1 MGNEEQKKLDLI
13 LAELDDL
20 KTRMAELESRF
31 EQISS
36 RAVSGT
42 RPLATERL
50 RIPVTAVPDE
60 QTAPRSLPRIGTQL
74 SENFIGGKLLNRIG
88 ALIVIFAVAYFL
100 KWSFDND
107 IIGELGRCVLGLVGG
122 SAFML
127 AGQFYL
133 KKGYPVFA
141 QGLTGAGIAIIYLS
155 SYAAVNYY
163 HLISPYAA
171 FALMFITALVSG
183 VLSALENMPGTA
195 VMATLGGFLVPFLMG
210 SHSGEIVPLLSY
222 VLVLNLGVLFLAYYR
237 RWYFLD
243 VLALAGTGII
253 CIAAF
258 NMHWLIWYGQAFLIA
273 YFLLFMG
280 VALIYHKQTRRDNLT
295 LLLAN
300 SLFFSAFSYLNLF
313 EKLTD
318 WLGLIGLGFAAVYI
332 GFYLYLNPKGKLTPL
347 FAKALLTLGLI
358 FALLIAPS
366 QLDGVYC
373 RMAWLAVA
381 AVLLYFCYLVKSK
394 SAFFIASMIVA
405 AAFASVFDASV
416 MYPTP
421 VLNQSSLIIALCI
434 ADWGAALYVN
444 QRNYP
449 QRQWQSLTLLI
460 FVVATLFY
468 LLAFDIN
475 NAIYY
480 YQANQSFSFLIP
492 VSWALVSSILLW
504 LGVRRDNISL
514 RMFSLMLFG
523 IVIIRT
529 LFYDLQQLDIAFKIM
544 VLLAIGLISLA
555 ISFFYQKRMKGDSLP

>member
-1 MGNEEQKKLDLI
+1 MGDEEQKQLDLI
-13 LAELDDL
+13 LAELNAL
-20 KTRMAELESRF
+20 KARMAELESQF

-36 RAVSGT
+36 RAASDSRPPATQRT
-42 RPLATERL
+42 RIATA
-50 RIPVTAVPDE
+50 TVPDE
-60 QTAPRSLPRIGTQL
+60 QTAPRSLPRIGAHL

-107 IIGELGRCVLGLVGG
+107 IIGELGRCVLGLVSGV
-122 SAFML
+122 AFML
-127 AGQFYL
+127 AGQFYFR
-133 KKGYPVFA
+133 KGYPVFA

-155 SYAAVNYY
+155 SYAALNYY

-171 FALMFITALVSG
+171 FALMFVTALVSG

-222 VLVLNLGVLFLAYYR
+222 VLVLDLGILFLAYYR
-237 RWYFLD
+237 RWFFLD

-253 CIAAF
+253 SIVAY
-258 NMHWLIWYGQAFLIA
+258 NMHWRVWYGEAFLIA

-295 LLLAN
+295 LLLVN
-300 SLFFSAFSYLNLF
+300 SLFFSAFSYINLLDRLNN
-313 EKLTD
+313 

-332 GFYLYLNPKGKLTPL
+332 SLYLYLNPKGKLTPL

-358 FALLIAPS
+358 FALLTAPS

-373 RMAWLAVA
+373 RMAWLAAA
-381 AVLLYFCYLVKSK
+381 AVLLYFCDLVKSK
-394 SAFFIASMIVA
+394 PAFFIASVIVA
-405 AAFASVFDASV
+405 ATFASVFDTSV
-416 MYPTP
+416 RYPTP
-421 VLNQSSLIIALCI
+421 VLNKSSLIIALCI
-434 ADWGAALYVN
+434 ADWCGALYVN

-449 QRQWQSLTLLI
+449 HRRWQSLTLLI

-492 VSWALVSSILLW
+492 VSWALVSSVLLW
-504 LGVRRDNISL
+504 LGVRRDNLSIRL
-514 RMFSLMLFG
+514 FSLCLFG

-529 LFYDLQQLDIAFKIM
+529 LFYDLRQLDIAFKIM

>member
-1 MGNEEQKKLDLI
+1 MENDEQKQLDLI
-13 LAELDDL
+13 LAELADL
-20 KTRMAELESRF
+20 KARMAELETRF
-31 EQISS
+31 EQTSS
-36 RAVSGT
+36 RTASVS
-42 RPLATERL
+42 RPAIVQTP
-50 RIPVTAVPDE
+50 IAKTAARAE
-60 QTAPRSLPRIGTQL
+60 STSSQSLPRIGAHL

-107 IIGELGRCVLGLVGG
+107 FIGELGRCVLGLAGG
-122 SAFML
+122 AAFML

-133 KKGYPVFA
+133 KKGYSVFA
-141 QGLTGAGIAIIYLS
+141 QGMTGAGIAIIYLS

-222 VLVLNLGVLFLAYYR
+222 VLVLDLGILFLAYYR
-237 RWYFLD
+237 RWLFLD

-253 CIAAF
+253 SIVAF
-258 NMHWLIWYGQAFLIA
+258 NMHWRVWYGQVFLIA
-273 YFLLFMG
+273 YFILFMG
-280 VALIYHKQTRRDNLT
+280 VALIYHKQTRRDNLS
-295 LLLAN
+295 LLLVN
-300 SLFFSAFSYLNLF
+300 SLFFSAFSYINLLERLNN
-313 EKLTD
+313 
-318 WLGLIGLGFAAVYI
+318 WLGLIGLGFAAAYI
-332 GFYLYLNPKGKLTPL
+332 SLYLFLGTRGKLTPL

-358 FALLIAPS
+358 FALLTAPS

-373 RMAWLAVA
+373 RMAWLAA
-381 AVLLYFCYLVKSK
+381 AGVLLYLCDLVKSK
-394 SAFFIASMIVA
+394 PAFFIASVIVA
-405 AAFASVFDASV
+405 ATFTSVFDTQV

-421 VLNQSSLIIALCI
+421 VLNQSSLIITLCI
-434 ADWGAALYVN
+434 LGWCGALLVN

-449 QRQWQSLTLLI
+449 QRRWQSLTLLI
-460 FVVATLFY
+460 FIVATLFY

-504 LGVRRDNISL
+504 LGVRRDNISI
-514 RMFSLMLFG
+514 RMFSLLLFG